1 MKPRD
6 IPAFLL
12 RQPIHFYRYVISPL
26 LPPSCRYQPTCSAY
40 AIEAIRVHGAIKGG
54 WLAGR
59 RILRCHPIKWLGGG
73 SGHDPVPPKEPPR
86 EIGSK
91 NRTEAGYAR
100 DPE

>member
-1 MKPRD
+1 MKLRE
-6 IPAFLL
+6 IPGFLL

-40 AIEAIRVHGAIKGG
+40 ALEAIRVHGALKGG
-54 WLAGR
+54 WLAAR

-73 SGHDPVPPKEPPR
+73 SGYDPVPPKTP
-86 EIGSK
+86 GSK
-91 NRTEAGYAR
+91 NRTEAGYVR